1 MNHLFI
7 NVMNVRRRQ
16 IDPNFV
22 IPASHANRWQ
32 AVPEDDSSDSAMS
45 SVDSDEGE
53 LVSFTLHNEGIL

>member
-1 MNHLFI
+1 
-7 NVMNVRRRQ
+7 MNVRRRQ